1 MPTDTG
7 TATQTTTETA
17 VAIPTSTYT
26 PVSTDTTIP
35 IPTAT
40 ATLAPSDTGTATL
53 VPTDTATA
61 TLVPTDT
68 ATATLP
74 PTNTGTATL
83 VPTDIATATLVS
95 TDTGTA
101 TQTTTVTVTPI
112 PTGTATSVPTA
123 LLPAQPVTVDPATL
137 QLSTTLNLKVR
148 QNGLYRVTYE
158 TLKAS
163 GLDLAGVPV
172 SQITL
177 TNRDQMLPVTVSM
190 PDPNATTFGAGGYLE
205 FYGLAL
211 DTLYTDTNVYTVQVS
226 TAALVPHIPATTAT
240 PAAGL
245 LPLNSYTE
253 TLLVNNQ
260 KAFITYSPASD
271 IWYDTLMRVNST
283 AKSWSFSFTLNGLTD
298 TQAAANMDLVV
309 WGGSSASQNP
319 DHHLVVAINGITMA
333 DSRFDGMIEQHVKF
347 SIPAGTLLTGTNTLK
362 LTLPAD
368 TGAASDIIFLD
379 RYAISYQRTFQ
390 AQNSRLTFTGPGDVF
405 SVTNLASPNI
415 LVYRQNANG
424 GIIRLGNVNIQAAG
438 TTYTASFA
446 GTNQAD
452 TYLVTTTEAL
462 SVPTIEAARV
472 VGKLDQPA
480 QYLIISAPDFMTGLQ
495 PLIDAKKAQGL
506 TVSLV
511 NVNDLY
517 AKYTYSIFDPQA
529 IKSYIAYAAK
539 NLGSQYVLLVGGDT
553 LDYRNYLGLNGIS
566 FIPSLYTSTG
576 PTATFIPAD
585 PMYADL
591 NGDNV
596 PDMAIGRLPVRSTAE
611 LSMMIAKTLA
621 YASKPYAKTG
631 LFVSDTNDGIVS
643 YKAVSNSM
651 AANLPAGWTIQN
663 IHLDDMSLANAKTAL
678 IASMNSGT
686 NALVNFTGHSGPQT
700 WTLGS
705 LFGNADAA
713 ALTNLGKPFVVVQWG
728 CWNTYYVDPVYNYLV
743 QKFLLSGNQGAAA
756 VLGGTTLVDSTSE
769 QLLGNLLSQRLALP
783 GETLGQAMR
792 DAKLELAKTHPEL
805 VDVMLGWSLMG
816 DPALVVQP

>member
-1 MPTDTG
+1 MPVPTDTS
-7 TATQTTTETA
+7 TAT
-17 VAIPTSTYT
+17 
-26 PVSTDTTIP
+26 P
-35 IPTAT
+35 IPTDT
-40 ATLAPSDTGTATL
+40 ALPIPTGTATL
-53 VPTDTATA
+53 VPTDTSTA
-61 TLVPTDT
+61 TLAPTDT
-68 ATATLP
+68 STATAA
-74 PTNTGTATL
+74 PT
-83 VPTDIATATLVS
+83 P
-95 TDTGTA
+95 
-101 TQTTTVTVTPI
+101 
-112 PTGTATSVPTA
+112 
-123 LLPAQPVTVDPATL
+123 LLPALPVTVDPATL

-163 GLDLAGVPV
+163 GLDLAGVPL

-177 TNRDQMLPVTVSM
+177 INRDQMVPVTVSM
-190 PDPNATTFGAGGYLE
+190 PDPSATTFGAGGYLE

-226 TAALVPHIPATTAT
+226 TAPLVPHIPASIAT

-253 TLLVNNQ
+253 TLSVNNQ
-260 KAFITYSPASD
+260 KAFITYSPSSSD
-271 IWYDTLMRVNST
+271 IWYDTLLKVTTT
-283 AKSWSFSFTLNGLTD
+283 AKSWSFSFTLNGLAD
-298 TQAAANMDLVV
+298 TQSAANMDMVV
-309 WGGSSASQNP
+309 WGGSSSTINP
-319 DHHLVVAINGITMA
+319 DHHLVVAINGLTLA
-333 DSRFDGMIEQHVKF
+333 DSRFDGMVEQHVKF
-347 SIPAGTLLTGTNTLK
+347 TIPAGTLLTGANTLT
-362 LTLPAD
+362 LTLPAN
-368 TGAASDIIFLD
+368 TGAASDVIFLD

-390 AQNSRLTFTGPGDVF
+390 AQNSRMTFTGPGDVF
-405 SVTNLASPNI
+405 TVANLASPNI
-415 LVYRQNANG
+415 LVYRQSANG
-424 GIIRLGNVNIQAAG
+424 GMLRLGNVTVQASGAV
-438 TTYTASFA
+438 YTASFA

-452 TYLVTTTEAL
+452 TYLVTTVEAL
-462 SVPTIEAARV
+462 SAPILEASRTIA
-472 VGKLDQPA
+472 KLDQPA

-651 AANLPAGWTIQN
+651 AANLPAGWAVQN
-663 IHLDDMSLANAKTAL
+663 IHLDDTSVANAKTAL
-678 IASMNSGT
+678 VASMNSGT